1 MSELSNALSGVKKE
15 IEADSKLGAI
25 ADLLARNNIDLEEVG
40 SLSRISI
47 YQQASKDADGEVQV
61 TDLVGVQI
69 NPKWSEGPEWPV
81 VQPANPVII
90 KGGIKPPKKQKLDD
104 AWKCAVILPD
114 PQIGYRKYEDGT
126 LDPFHD
132 EDAMLVA
139 LKVAAQLEKSVGV
152 DLVVNLGDFLDMP
165 EHSRYTQ
172 EASFAQTTQLAI
184 NRGHYFLAD
193 QRATCPNARIILLEG
208 NHDNRLNL
216 HTTNNAK
223 ASFGLKR
230 AGATPEKWPVLSVPF
245 LLRLDDLDVEFFDK
259 YPAEQFWINKNL
271 RAIHG
276 DKANSSGS
284 TASQWANK
292 YPHISTVFGHIHRM
306 EAQYKTVFDSEGP
319 IRSVNVSPGCLC
331 RIDGAVP
338 STKSGVGADGRPGV
352 HYEDWQQGMAV
363 IWYKETGEFRVELI
377 HIMDGVAV
385 YNGVEYAANG
395 E

>member
-1 MSELSNALSGVKKE
+1 MPELSDALSELRKDKE
-15 IEADSKLGAI
+15 TDSKLGAI

-40 SLSRISI
+40 SVSRISI
-47 YQQASKDADGEVQV
+47 YQQASKDADGDVQV

-69 NPKWSEGPEWPV
+69 NPKWSDGPEWPV
-81 VQPANPVII
+81 VQPADPVII
-90 KGGIKPPKKQKLDD
+90 KGATPPKKTKTDFD
-104 AWKCAVILPD
+104 WKCAVILPD
-114 PQIGYRKYEDGT
+114 PQIGYRKYEDGE

-132 EDAMLVA
+132 EAAMGAA
-139 LKVAAQLEKSVGV
+139 LKIAAQLEKTVGV
-152 DLVVNLGDFLDMP
+152 DLVVNLGDFIDMP

-172 EASFAQTTQLAI
+172 EASFAQTTQSAI
-184 NRGHYFLAD
+184 NRGHQFLAE
-193 QRATCPNARIILLEG
+193 QRATCPHARIILLEG

-230 AGATPEKWPVLSVPF
+230 AGSVDKWPVLSVPF
-245 LLRLDDLDVEFFDK
+245 LLRLDDLNVEFFDK

-284 TASQWANK
+284 TAAQWANK

-331 RIDGAVP
+331 RVDGAVP

-377 HIMDGVAV
+377 HILDGVAV
-385 YNGVEYAANG
+385 YNGVEYSADK

>member
-1 MSELSNALSGVKKE
+1 MPELSDALSELRKDK
-15 IEADSKLGAI
+15 EADSKLGAI

-40 SLSRISI
+40 SVSRISI
-47 YQQASKDADGEVQV
+47 YQQASKDADGDVQV

-81 VQPANPVII
+81 VQPANPVQITA
-90 KGGIKPPKKQKLDD
+90 KNPPAPAKDD
-104 AWKCAVILPD
+104 LQWKCAVILPD
-114 PQIGYRKYEDGT
+114 PQIGYRKYEDGV

-132 EDAMLVA
+132 EAAMATALSVA
-139 LKVAAQLEKSVGV
+139 SHLQNTVGV

-184 NRGHYFLAD
+184 NRGHEFLAA
-193 QRATCPNARIILLEG
+193 QRATCPDARIILLEG

-230 AGATPEKWPVLSVPF
+230 AGAPDKWPVLSVPF
-245 LLRLDDLDVEFFDK
+245 LLRLDDLNVEFFDK

-284 TASQWANK
+284 TAAQWANK

-331 RIDGAVP
+331 RVDGAVP

-377 HIMDGVAV
+377 HILDGVAV
-385 YNGVEYAANG
+385 YNGVEYSA
-395 E
+395 EKE